1 MPDACLLPDFT
12 RLPLL
17 CSRARASVLL
27 TDLVHFFSSP
37 VQPCDD
43 YQFKDKVY
51 NRQADEIASNTYDF
65 SLECCQC
72 EFTYEPPHEPE
83 EPTRPPLPPLPPRK
97 PKMPPSPNRPPRPPD
112 PPRPVSRRRPRHW

>member
-1 MPDACLLPDFT
+1 ML
-12 RLPLL
+12 
-17 CSRARASVLL
+17 
-27 TDLVHFFSSP
+27 SSLA
-37 VQPCDD
+37 QPCDD

-51 NRQADEIASNTYDF
+51 NKPADEIASSTYDF

-83 EPTRPPLPPLPPRK
+83 EPNRPPHPPSN